1 MHWGEILTDADRN
14 KAPADAHAAQDVPI
28 FFLAT
33 GVHPKNNRDE
43 CFQRT
48 NTHLDPKQCQRS
60 LARWLATQMVAG
72 RKEIRYVATEQRLG
86 SSGRSGGSF

>member
-1 MHWGEILTDADRN
+1 MRIEIKLPPMRMQRKTD
-14 KAPADAHAAQDVPI
+14 

-72 RKEIRYVATEQRLG
+72 RQERDKVRGHNNRPM
-86 SSGRSGGSF
+86 R